1 MARGRRPICLHN
13 IRQGRRRGAAL
24 DLRGPMYPLVYWAG
38 LATFLVWSAFSAYSA
53 FHGF

>member
-1 MARGRRPICLHN
+1 MARGRRPIRLHN

>member
-1 MARGRRPICLHN
+1 MPLHT
-13 IRQGRRRGAAL
+13 IRQGRRRGAAW
-24 DLRGPMYPLVYWAG
+24 DLRGGLMYPLVYWAG

>member
-1 MARGRRPICLHN
+1 MARGQRPISLHN